1 MEKIR
6 QGAWLKETG
15 VCLLLLLILLIG
27 GCGGS
32 GGDDSAGF
40 SQADLQG
47 TWTGYITDQ
56 DMQTPNLTVVI
67 SGTNWTCSGDGCW
80 FHLENGQVTIN
91 SETGGVEVAGVTTE
105 GDYLVLRGQ
114 MNASKNQINWNTIIY
129 ENGQTHPLAGEIHK
143 VG

>member
-1 MEKIR
+1 MAKGLI
-6 QGAWLKETG
+6 
-15 VCLLLLLILLIG
+15 CLMMLVFLALA

-32 GGDDSAGF
+32 GGRDDETGF

-67 SGTNWTCSGDGCW
+67 AGNTWTCTGEGCW
-80 FHLENGQVTIN
+80 FHLESGQVTIN
-91 SETGGVEVAGVTTE
+91 ETGLVEVRGTTTD

-114 MNASKNQINWNTIIY
+114 MNAEKNAISWRQILYGGTNA
-129 ENGQTHPLAGEIHK
+129 HPLGGEIRK
-143 VG
+143 VS